1 MTTTT
6 PRRITAQSGPAR
18 LDQYLAGLDL
28 GLTRSRLQQLIA
40 DGDVLVN
47 GAAVKPSHR
56 IRPGD
61 RIQLSPPPPQPAA
74 AIPQDI
80 PLTVIYQDAHL
91 IVIDKPPG
99 LPAHPGPGHPDGT
112 LVNGLLALCPDL
124 QGIGGRIRPGIVH
137 RLDKDTSGLIIAAK
151 TETAHHHLS
160 QQIKNRAIKKGYLA
174 LVQGA
179 PSPPS
184 GIIDVPIAR
193 DPRRRTRMAVTPNGR
208 PSRTEYRTLQH
219 ITPHPSKRPTPTPET
234 HNPPPPTSPKHPHPG
249 THKRRP
255 NPTGTPTAHRPH
267 PPSPRTPS
275 LARPPHNRR
284 HPIRQTRPPP
294 PPPIPPRPPPSL
306 HPPPNPPT
314 PTIQLPPT
322 PRPTIRPTIAPHPN
336 RKATVHHFT
345 KPLSPRPLVPYF
357 TTNPAG

>member
-1 MTTTT
+1 MTTNP
-6 PRRITAQSGPAR
+6 PRRITAQTGPAR
-18 LDQYLAGLDL
+18 LDQYLAALDL

-40 DGDVLVN
+40 DGDILVN

-99 LPAHPGPGHPDGT
+99 LPVHPGPGHPDGT
-112 LVNGLLALCPDL
+112 LVNGLLALCPDI

-151 TETAHHHLS
+151 TETAHNNLS
-160 QQIKNRAIKKGYLA
+160 QQIKDRAIKKGYLA

-184 GIIDVPIAR
+184 GTIDVPIAR
-193 DPRRRTRMAVTPNGR
+193 DPRRRTRMAITPAGR
-208 PSRTEYRTLQH
+208 QSRTEYRTLQH
-219 ITPHPSKRPTPTPET
+219 INAPTSKRTTPYTLDRTNAAQTLLELQLHTGRT
-234 HNPPPPTSPKHPHPG
+234 HQARVH
-249 THKRRP
+249 
-255 NPTGTPTAHRPH
+255 
-267 PPSPRTPS
+267 
-275 LARPPHNRR
+275 LAWLG
-284 HPIRQTRPPP
+284 HPIIGDTLYGKPAPHLTRQF
-294 PPPIPPRPPPSL
+294 L
-306 HPPPNPPT
+306 HAHQLAFTHPQTNQPLQFNSP
-314 PTIQLPPT
+314 LPPDLQS
-322 PRPTIRPTIAPHPN
+322 A
-336 RKATVHHFT
+336 
-345 KPLSPRPLVPYF
+345 LQ
-357 TTNPAG
+357 

>member
-40 DGDVLVN
+40 DGDILVN

-74 AIPQDI
+74 ALPQDI

-112 LVNGLLALCPDL
+112 LVNGLLALCPDI

-179 PSPPS
+179 PSPPA

-208 PSRTEYRTLQH
+208 PSRTEYRTLQR
-219 ITPHPSKRPTPTPET
+219 ITPHPPKRTNAAQTLLELQLHTGRT
-234 HNPPPPTSPKHPHPG
+234 HQARVHLAWLGHPIIGDTLYGKPAPHIPRQFLHAHHLAFTHPH
-249 THKRRP
+249 THQP
-255 NPTGTPTAHRPH
+255 LQFN
-267 PPSPRTPS
+267 SP
-275 LARPPHNRR
+275 
-284 HPIRQTRPPP
+284 
-294 PPPIPPRPPPSL
+294 
-306 HPPPNPPT
+306 
-314 PTIQLPPT
+314 LPPDLQS
-322 PRPTIRPTIAPHPN
+322 A
-336 RKATVHHFT
+336 
-345 KPLSPRPLVPYF
+345 LQ
-357 TTNPAG
+357 